1 MAEKRKYNKKSEY
14 WSKFDK
20 KQSIEETLA
29 TNPLLQNSTY
39 TPSLE
44 GEAYFNSTSKAAYS
58 RTGGGTTTTQ
68 GTQTFDL
75 PPNLRRQSGRDKARK
90 DSYSA
95 LVLGNWMVKTYFDIM
110 NFKPK
115 EVEVT
120 FTPRFIK

>member
-14 WSKFDK
+14 WGKFDK

-58 RTGGGTTTTQ
+58 RTGSGTTTRSRSET
-68 GTQTFDL
+68 
-75 PPNLRRQSGRDKARK
+75 SGIS
-90 DSYSA
+90 DS
-95 LVLGNWMVKTYFDIM
+95 
-110 NFKPK
+110 
-115 EVEVT
+115 
-120 FTPRFIK
+120 R

>member
-1 MAEKRKYNKKSEY
+1 MLSGKMTKEAKMIDFVEH
-14 WSKFDK
+14 
-20 KQSIEETLA
+20 QSDM
-29 TNPLLQNSTY
+29 
-39 TPSLE
+39 LE
-44 GEAYFNSTSKAAYS
+44 LIKVECALIQI
-58 RTGGGTTTTQ
+58 TTTTQ

-95 LVLGNWMVKTYFDIM
+95 LVLGNWMVKTYFDVM
-110 NFKPK
+110 NFKPQ